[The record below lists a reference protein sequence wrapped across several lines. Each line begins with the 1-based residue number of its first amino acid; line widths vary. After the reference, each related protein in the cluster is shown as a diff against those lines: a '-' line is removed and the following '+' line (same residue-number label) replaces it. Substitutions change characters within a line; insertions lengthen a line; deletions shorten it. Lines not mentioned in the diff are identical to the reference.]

1 MESFLI
7 TLGLTEAA
15 SATDAAIYTKMFEST
30 TLIITNKEIN
40 DVIKIIKSL
49 EEFGLLIKG
58 VSEAIQN
65 GAKE

>member
-1 MESFLI
+1 M
-7 TLGLTEAA
+7 TEAA
-15 SATDAAIYTKMFEST
+15 SATDAAIYTKMLESGTT

>member
-1 MESFLI
+1 M
-7 TLGLTEAA
+7 TEAA
-15 SATDAAIYTKMFEST
+15 SATDAAIYTKMFESGTT